1 MGSKAYG
8 GLAYATHTH
17 EGHNNRGAPE
27 EAVANEANTEPN
39 PALALSLPEVDGGPE
54 CTHKAGHNVG
64 SECPVVE
71 NLAGGIYKRPQP
83 WALALIF
90 VACTIAAAITATV
103 VAIAT

>member
-27 EAVANEANTEPN
+27 EAVANDANTEPN

-54 CTHKAGHNVG
+54 NV
-64 SECPVVE
+64 PIKPATMLVVS
-71 NLAGGIYKRPQP
+71 
-83 WALALIF
+83 ALL
-90 VACTIAAAITATV
+90 
-103 VAIAT
+103 